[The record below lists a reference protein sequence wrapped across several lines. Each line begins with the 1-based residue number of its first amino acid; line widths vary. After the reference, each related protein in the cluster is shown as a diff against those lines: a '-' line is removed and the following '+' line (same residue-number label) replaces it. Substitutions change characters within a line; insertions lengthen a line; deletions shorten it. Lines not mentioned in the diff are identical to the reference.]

1 MIKKT
6 LTIAG
11 SDSSGG
17 AGIQADLKTFQEFG
31 TFGFCAITSVV
42 TMDPEDNWSHH
53 VTSLEPQLVEQ
64 QLKTIFSGKPI
75 DALKTGMLG
84 AVETIE
90 IAADYIKH
98 YGVKHVVID
107 PVMACKGSDELLQP
121 ENVDTM
127 KKLLLP
133 LATITAPNL
142 LEAKFLAE
150 VPDITS
156 IEDMKNAAEKI
167 LALGP
172 KTVVI
177 KGGKALGTDKAVDL
191 FYDGKEFTILSENK
205 IQTHNNHGA
214 GCTFAA
220 AITAGLAKGLSTEK
234 AVRQAKTFVT
244 AAIKNGLDIY
254 PYVGHIWHGAYN
266 HAEKRMIDNN

>member
-1 MIKKT
+1 MKKT

-42 TMDPEDNWSHH
+42 TMDPDNNWSHH
-53 VTSLEPQLVEQ
+53 VTSMEPALVEQ

-75 DALKTGMLG
+75 DGLKTGMLG
-84 AVETIE
+84 AIETIE
-90 IAADYIKH
+90 IAARYIKKH
-98 YGVKHVVID
+98 QVKHVVID

-121 ENVDTM
+121 ENVETM

-133 LATITAPNL
+133 LATIATPNL
-142 LEAKFLAE
+142 LEAKFLAN
-150 VPDITS
+150 VPTISSLD
-156 IEDMKNAAEKI
+156 DMKQAAEKI
-167 LALGP
+167 LELGP

-177 KGGKALGTDKAVDL
+177 KGGKALGTDKAIDV
-191 FYDGKEFTILSENK
+191 FYDGKEFTVLSENK

-220 AITAGLAKGLSTEK
+220 AITAGLTKGLSTEK
-234 AVRQAKTFVT
+234 AARQAKSFVT
-244 AAIKNGLDIY
+244 AAIKNGVDIY

-266 HAEKRMIDNN
+266 HAEKRIIDNN